1 MSSPNLPP
9 CPPQLKTVQHYL
21 KIANDY
27 DKREPVVAY
36 WVRLYA
42 LQTALKLDRK
52 SPEARALL
60 TALMDY
66 LETFKKT
73 ALKLDRKSPEARA
86 LLTALM
92 DYLETFKKTALKLDR
107 KSPEARALLTALMDY
122 LETFKKESYSYKR
135 SRKLPNV
142 VKVFYSAGLLCDVC
156 EVFGELTDEVASQR
170 KYAKWKATY
179 IHNCLKNGEKPIPG
193 PMGGDDEG
201 LGEDVGGDEAQG
213 AVGHSGGADLGWS
226 HPPQPG
232 MSLPS
237 VPNSAS
243 AGGMPDVSSSTPPPS
258 VPSVPHSLPQMPR
271 VQPTPDAGNIPHMP
285 VTQTSSTGVK
295 LSPSDMNKAQKY
307 CKWAVSAL
315 DYEDSKTAIDNLQKA
330 LNLLR
335 TGKDS

>member
-1 MSSPNLPP
+1 MSSPSPNLPP

-52 SPEARALL
+52 SAEARALL

-73 ALKLDRKSPEARA
+73 HADNEAVTSDVAGQALVENVVHRLFSWADNEDRNERFNK
-86 LLTALM
+86 
-92 DYLETFKKTALKLDR
+92 
-107 KSPEARALLTALMDY
+107 
-122 LETFKKESYSYKR
+122 
-135 SRKLPNV
+135 NV

-156 EVFGELTDEVASQR
+156 EVFGELTEEVASQR

-201 LGEDVGGDEAQG
+201 LGEDVGGEEAQG

-237 VPNSAS
+237 VPSSAS
-243 AGGMPDVSSSTPPPS
+243 AGGLPDVSSSTPPPS

-271 VQPTPDAGNIPHMP
+271 VQPTPDAVNVPHVP
-285 VTQTSSTGVK
+285 VGHTTSTGVK

-330 LNLLR
+330 LSLLK